1 MKAWIYGL
9 LPALL
14 LGALFT
20 LVGIMPTQDT
30 LMESAI
36 RPDLPLGITAGTWRG
51 ERQQESEV
59 ERITLAA
66 DTKFSKAVY
75 RSVSLD
81 PLPPI
86 NASIV
91 YSGSDMN
98 TSIHRP
104 ERCLPAQGHYDLTTE
119 PVQLKLKNG
128 RELTF
133 TRILSKS
140 QEKLPNGVEVTLQHV
155 NYYIFVGHA
164 VIKSDHLSRTLQD
177 MYDRVVHGY
186 VERWAYY
193 QVGTYYGEVLH
204 VSREDAENNLR
215 AYISETLSDLID
227 WDMLEK

>member
-1 MKAWIYGL
+1 MRAWIYGL

-14 LGALFT
+14 LGAVFS
-20 LVGIMPTQDT
+20 LVEIMPTQDA
-30 LMESAI
+30 LVESAI
-36 RPDLPLGITAGTWRG
+36 RPDLPLGIVSATWRG
-51 ERQQESEV
+51 EREQETEV

-75 RSVSLD
+75 HTVSLS

-104 ERCLPAQGHYDLTTE
+104 ERCLPAQGHYDLATE
-119 PVQLKLKNG
+119 PVKLRLQDG

-133 TRILSKS
+133 TRILSKTS
-140 QEKLPNGVEVTLQHV
+140 QKLPNGREITLQHV
-155 NYYIFVGHA
+155 NYYVFIGHNA
-164 VIKSDHLSRTLQD
+164 ITHDHLTRTLQD

-193 QVGTYYGEVLH
+193 QVGTYYGESIR
-204 VSREDAENNLR
+204 VSLQAAEDNLR
-215 AYISETLSDLID
+215 SLISETLPGLVD
-227 WDMLEK
+227 WEQLEK

>member
-1 MKAWIYGL
+1 MRAWIYGL

-14 LGALFT
+14 LGAVFS
-20 LVGIMPTQDT
+20 LVGIMPTQDA
-30 LMESAI
+30 LVESAI

-51 ERQQESEV
+51 EREQESEV
-59 ERITLAA
+59 ERVTLAA
-66 DTKFSKAVY
+66 DTKFSKAAY
-75 RSVSLD
+75 QSVSVN
-81 PLPPI
+81 PLPPLF
-86 NASIV
+86 ASIV

-104 ERCLPAQGHYDLTTE
+104 ERCLPAQGHYDLQTE
-119 PVQLKLKNG
+119 PVQLKLKDG

-133 TRILSKS
+133 TRILSKIT
-140 QEKLPNGVEVTLQHV
+140 QKLANGREITLQHV
-155 NYYIFVGHA
+155 NYYVFIGHNA
-164 VIKSDHLSRTLQD
+164 IISSHLMRTFRD
-177 MYDRVVHGY
+177 MYDRVVNGY

-193 QVGTYYGEVLH
+193 QVGTYYGEVLR